1 MLCIC
6 LLNNDLL
13 AVLDVYAALQRTER
27 IAYTLTL
34 QVVYRRI
41 VLLSVEDS
49 AERSSRSVDISTQLV
64 DVGIFWHDEVC
75 AQAVHLASLCI
86 GRVVEK
92 IAFAEIEIGFVL
104 RQCYMV
110 VDALHLEHGSVA
122 YGLRVLVGVE
132 VGSHNAHLLE
142 CWVLHNSVARLQQIR
157 LACLDV
163 VYNLKVCD
171 VVIEVAFVCASP
183 KYLVT

>member
-27 IAYTLTL
+27 TAYTLTL

-86 GRVVEK
+86 GRVVEE

-104 RQCYMV
+104 RQCY
-110 VDALHLEHGSVA
+110 
-122 YGLRVLVGVE
+122 
-132 VGSHNAHLLE
+132 
-142 CWVLHNSVARLQQIR
+142 
-157 LACLDV
+157 
-163 VYNLKVCD
+163 
-171 VVIEVAFVCASP
+171 F
-183 KYLVT
+183 YLCTQESS